1 MSEDLKDILTLSTYV
16 SDYNKK
22 KKSKKDGEPKKKPGN
37 STKRFSSDI
46 LQKLWVEKFYHWPM
60 EAVFQFSLLC
70 QWRPSM

>member
-37 STKRFSSDI
+37 LIKSYSFDI
-46 LQKLWVEKFYHWPM
+46 LQKL
-60 EAVFQFSLLC
+60 
-70 QWRPSM
+70 